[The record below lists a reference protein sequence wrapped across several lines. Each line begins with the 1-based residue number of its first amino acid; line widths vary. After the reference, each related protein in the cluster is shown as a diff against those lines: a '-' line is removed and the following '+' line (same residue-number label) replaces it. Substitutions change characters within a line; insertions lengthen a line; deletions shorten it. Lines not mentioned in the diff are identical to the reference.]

1 MSDAFDGCMVQAS
14 VKTAAGTLINAK
26 GHDNESFQMALAI
39 VHDHMKTIVELEQM
53 ATAVHNVASV
63 MPVAQVTTQPAA
75 PAPVAAGDGWD
86 TPAPAFAQAQVPSC
100 KHGPRTGRNGVY
112 KSGARAGQPY
122 KAWFCP
128 SPKGTPDQC
137 SPMFLNPGT
146 PEWDA
151 FPA

>member
-1 MSDAFDGCMVQAS
+1 MSDTYDGCMVQAS
-14 VKTAAGTLINAK
+14 VKTKAGTLINAK

-53 ATAVHNVASV
+53 AAAVQNVAAV
-63 MPVAQVTTQPAA
+63 MPVASVQT
-75 PAPVAAGDGWD
+75 
-86 TPAPAFAQAQVPSC
+86 TPAPAPASDGWDSPTPTFSQAQVPSC
-100 KHGPRTGRNGVY
+100 QHGPRTARPGVY
-112 KSGARAGQPY
+112 KKGPRAGQPY
-122 KAWFCP
+122 RAWFCP
-128 SPKGTPDQC
+128 SPQGTPDQC

>member
-14 VKTAAGTLINAK
+14 VKTPAGTLINAK
-26 GHDNESFQMALAI
+26 GHDDQSFSMALAI
-39 VHDHMKTIVELEQM
+39 VHDHMKTIVELEQL
-53 ATAVHNVASV
+53 AAAVKNVAAV
-63 MPVAQVTTQPAA
+63 MPVASVTTLPNAAPAA
-75 PAPVAAGDGWD
+75 PAGDGWD
-86 TPAPAFAQAQVPSC
+86 SPAPAFAQAQVPSC